1 VVVAVVVL
9 VLLDNQA
16 EVVAVLADK
25 MPQEVLQH
33 NRAVVVEDLEMLED
47 RAHLVGQ
54 LTVTLLQVEVA
65 QVAQV
70 STQLIHYT

>member
-1 VVVAVVVL
+1 VVAVVVL

-33 NRAVVVEDLEMLED
+33 NRAVVVVDSVMLEG
-47 RAHLVGQ
+47 RAHLVDQ
-54 LTVTLLQVEVA
+54 LTPTLLRVEAA
-65 QVAQV
+65 QAAQV